1 MISRNLPAAV
11 LAFSLYS
18 LAANASDC
26 DDISCQQ
33 DTPPNDE
40 CFDQSCDLP
49 PVNEAP
55 ACDGQECPP
64 IDDCQDLQS
73 CEGPGDGPGETPNYA
88 ISVDSDS
95 TVTILSTDITAD
107 GEIYVEVSPV
117 KGIATDNQG
126 ASVTFDTNGDFSNLE
141 DGTTE
146 EVTFE
151 IYTTGSDVTDAIITV
166 TVTGVAQEEP
176 VEEEPTEEEA
186 EVSLN
191 AGVTTHDTLTRNGIL
206 NEGEFIT
213 VWMDTQRLAQGEALV
228 VRNIPDHLEYI
239 ETLSTDLPADAS
251 STMPFRTEILGSFYR
266 EEDRILRISPRSG
279 DDTSTPAA
287 HVVFKVIA
295 SESDEPTLLL
305 IERLDSEGLEATTA
319 TVEVPPAQSAKY
331 YLEVARS
338 NSGATLTAWPPATQE
353 EDFVTLEA
361 TVSAETGSLTCSD
374 SETLS
379 DNGLLNGN
387 GTAIASCSDGVVT
400 ASNTDASVSTDAP
413 LTLPLAFTSEEP
425 TSLVAGGSISFS
437 DASSISLDATAQEP
451 EGAGVEPI
459 LILDNPYGPYAAL
472 RLTLPDGVEKATNL
486 TVDLLLDPD
495 SSELYPAE
503 FDCTQIPT
511 SSTLNEESL
520 VVMCT
525 PDHVHIAFPVDMAVE
540 NQADFE
546 DGLARVDV
554 DFDTTNKD
562 GSAIASVLTITKYDE
577 IDSAVA
583 YYADY
588 TIDFEEDKDSLGV
601 FAALLAL
608 ISFGLYRRRKQVS

>member
-1 MISRNLPAAV
+1 MISRSLPTAV
-11 LAFSLYS
+11 LALSLYGLS
-18 LAANASDC
+18 AHANDC
-26 DDISCQQ
+26 DGIDCPQEPIA
-33 DTPPNDE
+33 DE
-40 CFDQSCDLP
+40 CFDQSCELP
-49 PVNEAP
+49 PENEAP

-64 IDDCQDLQS
+64 IDECQDPQS

-88 ISVDSDS
+88 VNVDSDS

-126 ASVTFDTNGDFSNLE
+126 ASVTFDTNGEFSTLE
-141 DGTTE
+141 EGVTE

-151 IYTTGSDVTDAIITV
+151 VYTTGTDTAYAIITV
-166 TVTGVAQEEP
+166 TVTGVTQEE
-176 VEEEPTEEEA
+176 T

-191 AGVTTHDTLTRNGIL
+191 AGVTTHDTLSRNGVF
-206 NEGEFIT
+206 NEGEFVT
-213 VWMDTQRLAQGEALV
+213 VWMDTQQLAEGEAIV
-228 VRNIPDHLEYI
+228 IRDIPEHMEYV
-239 ETLSTDLPADAS
+239 ETLSADLPADAS
-251 STMPFRTEILGSFYR
+251 SNMAFRTEILGSFYR
-266 EEDRILRISPRSG
+266 AEDRILRISPRSG
-279 DDTSTPAA
+279 DETSTPAA

-295 SESDEPTLLL
+295 SESDEATVLL

-319 TVEVPPAQSAKY
+319 TVEIPPAQSAKY

-338 NSGATLTAWPPATQE
+338 DSGATLAAWPPATQE
-353 EDFVTLEA
+353 EDFATLEA
-361 TVSAETGSLTCSD
+361 NVSAETGGIACSD

-387 GTAIASCSDGVVT
+387 GTATASCSDGVVT
-400 ASNTDASVSTDAP
+400 ASNTDASVSAEAP
-413 LTLPLAFTSEEP
+413 LTLPLMFTSEES

-437 DASSISLDATAQEP
+437 DASSISLEAAAQAP
-451 EGAGVEPI
+451 VGAGVEPI
-459 LILDNPYGPYAAL
+459 LILEYPSNPYAAL
-472 RLTLPDGVEKATNL
+472 RLKLPDSVEKATNL

-495 SSELYPAE
+495 SSEIYPAE
-503 FDCTQIPT
+503 FDCIQIST

-520 VVMCT
+520 IVTCT
-525 PDHVHIAFPVDMAVE
+525 SNHVHIAFPVDMAVE
-540 NQADFE
+540 NQEDFE

-554 DFDTTNKD
+554 DFTTTDSD
-562 GSAIASVLTITKYDE
+562 GTATASVLTISKYDE

-588 TIDFEEDKDSLGV
+588 TIDFEEDKDSLGI